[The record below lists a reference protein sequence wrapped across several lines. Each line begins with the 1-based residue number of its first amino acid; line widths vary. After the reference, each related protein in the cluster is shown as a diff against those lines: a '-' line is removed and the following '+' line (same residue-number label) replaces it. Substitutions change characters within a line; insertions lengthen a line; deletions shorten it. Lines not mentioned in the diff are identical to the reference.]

1 MPKSIDWIH
10 FIYINLGFI
19 AQILIMYI
27 YTSVDE
33 IKKDWPKYRCNPMY
47 MPLSDNISQDFT
59 YCVQNT
65 QVNFMGY
72 LLEPLTYITSNL
84 SNMGSEMTGT
94 LNNFRVMISNIRTF
108 VSSITGNIMGVFMN
122 LIIEFQKIIIS
133 IIDLV
138 GKIAGIL
145 AAVLYLI
152 DGGTKTLNS
161 AWNGPFGQQVRAMGG
176 SCFHPDTVM
185 YLKDGVRCKMKN
197 IEVGSILENGSR
209 VISVMKLVRNESDKY
224 YKITNG
230 SRPPIFVTG
239 THFIYNSK
247 IMKFEKVKDFKESFL
262 VRENETLKEYDYF
275 SCLITDNHLI
285 DMGGRLFYDYEDD
298 ILEAS
303 GGYVDM
309 II

>member
-1 MPKSIDWIH
+1 MPKSIDWIN

-33 IKKDWPKYRCNPMY
+33 IKKKWPQYRCNPMY
-47 MPLSDNISQDFT
+47 MPLSDNITQDFT

-84 SNMGSEMTGT
+84 SNMGSEMTT
-94 LNNFRVMISNIRTF
+94 TINNFRVMISNIRTF

-138 GKIAGIL
+138 GKIAGII

-176 SCFHPDTVM
+176 SCFHPDTTV
-185 YLKDGVRCKMKN
+185 YLMDGIRCKMKN
-197 IEVGSILENGSR
+197 VRVGSILENGSK
-209 VISVMKLVRNESDKY
+209 VISVMKLVKNQTDKY
-224 YKITNG
+224 YKLTNG
-230 SRPPIFVTG
+230 NRPSIFVTG
-239 THFIYNSK
+239 THFIYNSE
-247 IMKFEKVKDFKESFL
+247 INKFEKVKDFKESIL
-262 VRENETLKEYDYF
+262 VHDQNCLKDYDYF

-285 DMGGRLFYDYEDD
+285 DMGNRLFYDYEDD
-298 ILEAS
+298 ILEVN
-303 GGYVDM
+303 GGHVD
-309 II
+309 IIN